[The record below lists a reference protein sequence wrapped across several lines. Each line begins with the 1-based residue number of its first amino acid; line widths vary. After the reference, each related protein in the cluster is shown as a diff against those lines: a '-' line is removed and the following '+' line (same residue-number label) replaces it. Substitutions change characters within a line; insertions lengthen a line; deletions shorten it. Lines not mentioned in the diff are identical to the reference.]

1 MRHPQGERRRRDLP
15 TPGKPSGADGGAQGR
30 QGELQPPFARTA
42 EKAPSEKVALGEQGM
57 GEGESWQEQPVR

>member
-1 MRHPQGERRRRDLP
+1 MHHPQGERRRRDLP

-42 EKAPSEKVALGEQGM
+42 EKALGEKVALGE
-57 GEGESWQEQPVR
+57 